1 MGHAVRF
8 AGKQRKH
15 CKLPRIFSKCKCFAI
30 IHRVQKGIIA
40 ILSVCLKKVE
50 SWLLPKFQAHL
61 FCSWK
66 KKLIFWY
73 FTFGTVWPSCY
84 SQVCSCA
91 PKMNFFVKKLVAIL
105 SRPNISWSSYIHWN
119 FPFHHAGQMTY
130 HFLFSIPF
138 SEDSYLV
145 ELEAL
150 LEIFW
155 ILKLMWKL
163 LFFFKVIRSLF
174 ITAKVTPI

>member
-50 SWLLPKFQAHL
+50 SWQLPKFQAHL

-66 KKLIFWY
+66 KTYLLVFYIWY
-73 FTFGTVWPSCY
+73 SMTFLLLAGLLLRTKNELFCQEISCY
-84 SQVCSCA
+84 LIKAKYFMIIIYTLEFSFSSCWTDDLS
-91 PKMNFFVKKLVAIL
+91 FFIFYPFFW
-105 SRPNISWSSYIHWN
+105 RFISGWTWSFVGN
-119 FPFHHAGQMTY
+119 
-130 HFLFSIPF
+130 
-138 SEDSYLV
+138 
-145 ELEAL
+145 
-150 LEIFW
+150 FW

-163 LFFFKVIRSLF
+163 LFFKAIRSLF

>member
-1 MGHAVRF
+1 MEHAVRF

-66 KKLIFWY
+66 KTYLLVFYIWY
-73 FTFGTVWPSCY
+73 SMTFLLLAGLLLHTKNELFCQEISCY
-84 SQVCSCA
+84 LIKAKYFMIIIYTLEFSFSSCWTDDLS
-91 PKMNFFVKKLVAIL
+91 FFIFYPFFW
-105 SRPNISWSSYIHWN
+105 RFISGWTWSFVGN
-119 FPFHHAGQMTY
+119 
-130 HFLFSIPF
+130 
-138 SEDSYLV
+138 
-145 ELEAL
+145 
-150 LEIFW
+150 FW

-163 LFFFKVIRSLF
+163 LFFKAIRSLF

>member
-1 MGHAVRF
+1 MEHAVRF

-50 SWLLPKFQAHL
+50 SWQLPKFQAHL

-66 KKLIFWY
+66 KTYLLVFYIWY
-73 FTFGTVWPSCY
+73 SMTFLLLAGLLLRTKNELFCQEISCY
-84 SQVCSCA
+84 LIKAKYFMIIIYTLEFSFSSCWTDDLS
-91 PKMNFFVKKLVAIL
+91 FFIFYPFFW
-105 SRPNISWSSYIHWN
+105 RFISGWTWSFVGN
-119 FPFHHAGQMTY
+119 
-130 HFLFSIPF
+130 
-138 SEDSYLV
+138 
-145 ELEAL
+145 
-150 LEIFW
+150 FW

-163 LFFFKVIRSLF
+163 LFFKAIRSLF

>member
-15 CKLPRIFSKCKCFAI
+15 CKLLRIFSKCKCFAI

-66 KKLIFWY
+66 KNLS
-73 FTFGTVWPSCY
+73 FGILHLVQYDLLATRRS
-84 SQVCSCA
+84 A
-91 PKMNFFVKKLVAIL
+91 PAHQKWTFFVKKLVAIL

-163 LFFFKVIRSLF
+163 LDFFKVIRSLF